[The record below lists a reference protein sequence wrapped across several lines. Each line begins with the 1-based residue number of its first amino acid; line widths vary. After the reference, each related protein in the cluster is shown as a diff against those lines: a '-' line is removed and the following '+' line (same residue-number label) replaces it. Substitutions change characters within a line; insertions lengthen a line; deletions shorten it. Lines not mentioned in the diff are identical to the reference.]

1 MPNSV
6 LTPQTAAR
14 PNAAMNTSPVI
25 REENELLL
33 QAWSTA
39 MAQTT
44 NKKMATAPTVFSS
57 MMTSSWINYGIIVHE
72 SFGVAL

>member
-1 MPNSV
+1 MK
-6 LTPQTAAR
+6 TK
-14 PNAAMNTSPVI
+14 PVI

-44 NKKMATAPTVFSS
+44 KNKMAVAPTVFNS
-57 MMTSSWINYGIIVHE
+57 MRNLIEFTTSDLML
-72 SFGVAL
+72 APPAACPQ

>member
-6 LTPQTAAR
+6 RTPQTAAS
-14 PNAAMNTSPVI
+14 PKAAMKTNPVI

-57 MMTSSWINYGIIVHE
+57 MMISSWIKYEIIVHE
-72 SFGVAL
+72 SFVVAQ

>member
-6 LTPQTAAR
+6 LTPQTAAK
-14 PNAAMNTSPVI
+14 PNAAMKTTPVI

-44 NKKMATAPTVFSS
+44 NKKMAAAPTVFSS
-57 MMTSSWINYGIIVHE
+57 MITSSC
-72 SFGVAL
+72 